1 MRFHPVDGARMI
13 LDSDQ
18 RLDLSATVA
27 FEHHI
32 MIDGGGYPVRGTR
45 RDCHHGSMLV
55 HVCDVFDALRT
66 HRPYRVAWEPNA
78 IVDYIAQR
86 AGTEFHPDI
95 TRAFVSMLRER
106 DVRLARA
113 DAIDGVRVLT

>member
-1 MRFHPVDGARMI
+1 
-13 LDSDQ
+13 
-18 RLDLSATVA
+18 
-27 FEHHI
+27 
-32 MIDGGGYPVRGTR
+32 
-45 RDCHHGSMLV
+45 MLV

-78 IVDYIAQR
+78 IVDYISQR

-95 TRAFVSMLRER
+95 MHSFVSMLRER

-113 DAIDGVRVLT
+113 DAIDGIRPLI